1 MVDHLE
7 GATAVVQTVLPFE
20 LAATEET
27 LTAQRGLALFGEY
40 LRALGVCGARL
51 FNALLSAGLS
61 PICNT

>member
-27 LTAQRGLALFGEY
+27 LTAQGGLALF
-40 LRALGVCGARL
+40 A
-51 FNALLSAGLS
+51 N
-61 PICNT
+61 ICERWGYAV